1 MGQVGLEP
9 TRGDTPEDFK
19 SSASASSATAPSQ
32 MYCIEP
38 CIYVKEYGYIV
49 SFATLYVNQIHVWE
63 S

>member
-38 CIYVKEYGYIV
+38 CIYVKEYGYI
-49 SFATLYVNQIHVWE
+49 A
-63 S
+63 